1 VAKDR
6 FHNVVRVALAKE
18 GWVITHD
25 PYEMRVGEV
34 DFEIDLAAESLIGAE
49 RDQQL
54 IAVEVKSFIGS
65 SNVSDFHTALG
76 QFMNYRFGLEEHE
89 PERELFLAVPSLV
102 YKTFFQRRFVTSV
115 IQRSAIRLLVYDIQQ
130 EEIVQWL

>member
-1 VAKDR
+1 VTNSEQR
-6 FHNVVRVALAKE
+6 
-18 GWVITHD
+18 
-25 PYEMRVGEV
+25 
-34 DFEIDLAAESLIGAE
+34 
-49 RDQQL
+49 

-89 PERELFLAVPSLV
+89 PERELYLAVPSLV

-115 IQRSAIRLLVYDIQQ
+115 IERSAIRLLVYDIQQ
-130 EEIVQWL
+130 EEIVKWT